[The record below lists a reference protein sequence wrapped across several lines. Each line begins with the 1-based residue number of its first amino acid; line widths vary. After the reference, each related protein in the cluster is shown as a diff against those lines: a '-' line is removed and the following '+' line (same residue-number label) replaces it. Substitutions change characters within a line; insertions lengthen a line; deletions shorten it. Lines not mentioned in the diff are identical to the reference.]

1 MPSLLSGS
9 VLRSGGSGDFLKLA
23 DAMPQLPATETTLTG
38 FTIAT
43 DPVLRTS
50 YRSSLGFIEFNTAS
64 MWSAFP
70 EGIVKV
76 LQTGTTFYS
85 TSTQSA
91 TLAVEGSLG
100 VGQNMHVNKD
110 IIVNGL
116 LIGAG
121 WNRVTG
127 FQGPNNIVFKNTA
140 TATTNDFNNG
150 QQAIAIGYSNLD
162 GLETAYKV
170 ISIGRYAVSSGTNVR
185 ETIAIGD
192 SALKEI
198 GVLNDKFIGNISDAS
213 QTSPVVIEVVN
224 HNISTGTYIYIDNV
238 VGMTELNQNYY
249 WVNVLNTDELELYT
263 NNILSTP
270 LNGTGF
276 TAYVSSGTI
285 GEVLLRNNN
294 IAIGN
299 NAGEKLING
308 QKNFFFGDKI
318 AKNLTTGSNNILIG
332 SDVAANLVEASG
344 IISIGSDILVDGQ
357 DNQVAIGS
365 VFYYNG
371 TGTANINANTEIG
384 IGTQSTGTNSGGL
397 RVIGGAG
404 VQRNLFVGEGLYA
417 LGTSTFYNDLLPSGS
432 VNIGSTSSPFNALY
446 LNGTTLY
453 LSTVTLKS
461 VNATSFSVE
470 SPVGFVRQTVGN
482 LTLNSGEV
490 STAPNNGS
498 LIVTGGAGFSGD
510 VNISGQ
516 LNVTGVQNV
525 TLAPSGA
532 NVFIQPLTGGS
543 VTIEPSTQGNIDNM
557 VIGANN
563 PADATFDTVNVNAT
577 TQSTSTTTGALQVDG
592 GVGIQGNVYAATGN
606 PDENYMLYT
615 PRSTI
620 SATAPSGARVG
631 DFWINPAGPYF
642 FQYVND
648 AGNKIWVQI

>member
-1 MPSLLSGS
+1 
-9 VLRSGGSGDFLKLA
+9 
-23 DAMPQLPATETTLTG
+23 
-38 FTIAT
+38 
-43 DPVLRTS
+43 
-50 YRSSLGFIEFNTAS
+50 
-64 MWSAFP
+64 
-70 EGIVKV
+70 
-76 LQTGTTFYS
+76 
-85 TSTQSA
+85 
-91 TLAVEGSLG
+91 
-100 VGQNMHVNKD
+100 
-110 IIVNGL
+110 
-116 LIGAG
+116 
-121 WNRVTG
+121 
-127 FQGPNNIVFKNTA
+127 
-140 TATTNDFNNG
+140 
-150 QQAIAIGYSNLD
+150 
-162 GLETAYKV
+162 
-170 ISIGRYAVSSGTNVR
+170 
-185 ETIAIGD
+185 
-192 SALKEI
+192 
-198 GVLNDKFIGNISDAS
+198 
-213 QTSPVVIEVVN
+213 
-224 HNISTGTYIYIDNV
+224 
-238 VGMTELNQNYY
+238 
-249 WVNVLNTDELELYT
+249 
-263 NNILSTP
+263 
-270 LNGTGF
+270 
-276 TAYVSSGTI
+276 
-285 GEVLLRNNN
+285 
-294 IAIGN
+294 
-299 NAGEKLING
+299 
-308 QKNFFFGDKI
+308 
-318 AKNLTTGSNNILIG
+318 
-332 SDVAANLVEASG
+332 
-344 IISIGSDILVDGQ
+344 
-357 DNQVAIGS
+357 
-365 VFYYNG
+365 
-371 TGTANINANTEIG
+371 
-384 IGTQSTGTNSGGL
+384 
-397 RVIGGAG
+397 
-404 VQRNLFVGEGLYA
+404 
-417 LGTSTFYNDLLPSGS
+417 LLPSGS